1 MHQTAFPLNFLPPK
15 GEFLDLDFNVEI
27 STVQLSLGSI
37 MVKSAGYP
45 TFICPKFRFKI
56 LAGLTVILAMAS
68 DQDKIPGSINS
79 VTTKPK
85 AVSKPI
91 IPKGASSNSTSF
103 SSIECE
109 IGRAHV

>member
-91 IPKGASSNSTSF
+91 IDRKSTRLNSSHQLISYAVF
-103 SSIECE
+103 CL
-109 IGRAHV
+109 